1 MDSDME
7 INPLEESFTSITID
21 TPTDKSSAA
30 GPSKAVKCKTEKKKN
45 ISLVTCR
52 HCTFTTKYKSSLKRH
67 TIIKHGDGNINN
79 GKKDTKGDYICDQC
93 CRHFTTKRGVRL
105 HCLSKH
111 GNGDAPYKCQIC
123 SKGYTSTVAY
133 KGHIDKHAGIKH
145 KCNKCGSKYAHLFS
159 LQRHAKECGQNSSSK
174 SYECKD
180 CGSLLYD
187 KQALSDHVRAL
198 HQNQKPH
205 RCSYCGKCFRW
216 RSSKAQHDARCAKKR
231 STPPVATL
239 SQEQVWHT
247 PRK

>member
-1 MDSDME
+1 ME

-30 GPSKAVKCKTEKKKN
+30 GPSKAVKCKRKRKKN
-45 ISLVTCR
+45 IYLVTCR

-216 RSSKAQHDARCAKKR
+216 RSSKAQHDARCAKKKIH
-231 STPPVATL
+231 STCCYIVPGTSVAYT
-239 SQEQVWHT
+239 S
-247 PRK
+247 